1 MDISQRKQFE
11 MGKKLD
17 SLAREFKHWR
27 DESENFKPLQK
38 HHTQIRRI
46 TYQLE
51 GMHTA
56 ILAELKTVSEGKEEN
71 ILSKAR
77 ELEMDILEVH
87 RIWEFFR
94 SKLVLRSVGWFNPYL
109 VAADE
114 YAWACYEAAQ
124 LKLKADHVGSTLK
137 QPPLVFFN
145 GDASPYTMPRNRRFE
160 AEQVE
165 DVEIQNI
172 TAKAVLEALP
182 VPVIGIPWF
191 QVQHLPDA
199 LVIGHEVGHDV
210 EEDFRLTRSIESLL
224 EKGMENVPKAH
235 WPAWQSWL
243 SEIFADVYGN
253 LAAGPAFVE
262 SLLDFLATDRTTT
275 ETDQRQEW
283 AWGEHPPDYLRILIN
298 LWVLRVQG
306 FKDESDR
313 LEKELKDVYKTHAM
327 KEFEDD
333 IEAIVKALINGPYPE
348 FNNKKLSEVI
358 DFKKADQ
365 KKAVGDSTRLSDG
378 ADPTTD
384 NIRVLFAAASMAFRK
399 DPTKYDAKGVHARVL
414 KRVSVIQKKGT
425 RGKKKAAAEN
435 FDDRDKA
442 AGQLLYTTLSKEKD
456 KQPLAGS

>member
-1 MDISQRKQFE
+1 MDISERKQFE
-11 MGKKLD
+11 MGKKLE

-56 ILAELKTVSEGKEEN
+56 ILEELKTVSNGKKED
-71 ILSKAR
+71 ILSKAG

-114 YAWACYEAAQ
+114 YAWACYEPAQ
-124 LKLKADHVGSTLK
+124 LKLKADHAGSILK

-145 GDASPYTMPRNRRFE
+145 GGSSPFTMPRDRRFE
-160 AEQVE
+160 AEQVDDE
-165 DVEIQNI
+165 EIQNI

-210 EEDFRLTRSIESLL
+210 EEDFRLTRTIESLL
-224 EKGMENVPKAH
+224 DKGMEKVPTPH
-235 WPAWQSWL
+235 LPAWKSWL

-253 LAAGPAFVE
+253 LAAGPAFVH

-298 LWVLRVQG
+298 LRVLKVQG
-306 FKDESDR
+306 FKNESNR
-313 LEKELKDVYKTHAM
+313 LEKELREIYKTHAM

-333 IEAIVKALINGPYPE
+333 IEAIVKALIKGPYPE
-348 FNNKKLSEVI
+348 FNNKPLNEVI
-358 DFKKADQ
+358 NFTKADQ
-365 KKAVGDSTRLSDG
+365 KKALGDSALLLGG
-378 ADPTTD
+378 ANPTTD
-384 NIRVLFAAASMAFRK
+384 NIRVLFAATSLAFRN
-399 DPTKYDAKGVHARVL
+399 DPTKYDQKGVHARVL
-414 KRVSVIQKKGT
+414 ERVSVIQKKGI
-425 RGKKKAAAEN
+425 RGKQKPAEPEN
-435 FDDRDKA
+435 FDDKDKA
-442 AGQLLYTTLSKEKD
+442 AGQLLYTTLSKEK
-456 KQPLAGS
+456 